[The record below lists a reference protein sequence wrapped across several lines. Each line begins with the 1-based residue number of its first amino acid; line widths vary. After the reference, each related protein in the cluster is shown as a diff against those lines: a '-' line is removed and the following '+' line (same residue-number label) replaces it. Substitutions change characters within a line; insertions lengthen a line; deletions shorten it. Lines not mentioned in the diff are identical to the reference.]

1 MKLLYLIDT
10 LYKAGGMERI
20 LTEKANSLSRD
31 YGYEVLIV
39 TNHQKGRKLFFPL
52 DNGVRHIDVDV
63 NYRMPWLMPR
73 YIKRLGQVI
82 DAEKPDILIS
92 MCGKE
97 LPYLDRLPKTCIRM
111 AEFHFCREMYRI
123 KGQESRLKAIDK
135 AVSGLDCFVALTEE
149 DAFNWQSKCR
159 RVEHI
164 YNPSFAADTGS
175 ELLADIP
182 KRCIAVGRLEKQ
194 KNFRDLLDVWSSVH
208 VRHPEW
214 TLDIYGNGRQKKRL
228 EKRIA
233 ELGLVGSVHI
243 LPATRQIAHEM
254 RASALLLMTSIYEG
268 FPLVMVEA
276 ASLGLPCISYRCPCG
291 PGEFIEDG
299 KNGYTVDVGDVQ
311 SMAERICIC
320 IENPSLISEM
330 RVHCRQKAAGFT
342 VPGIM
347 KQWDALFHSFEK

>member
-1 MKLLYLIDT
+1 MKLIYLIDT

-31 YGYEVLIV
+31 YGYDVLIV
-39 TNHQKGRKLFFPL
+39 TNHQRGRKLFFPL
-52 DNGVRHIDVDV
+52 ESGVRHIDIDV
-63 NYRMPWLMPR
+63 NYRLPWLMRR
-73 YIKRLGQVI
+73 YLKKLARVM
-82 DAEKPDILIS
+82 DEEKPDVLIS

-97 LPYLDRLPKTCIRM
+97 LPYLDRLPDTCIKM
-111 AEFHFCREMYRI
+111 AEFHFCRDMYRI
-123 KGQESRLKAIDK
+123 KGQESRLKAMDK
-135 AVSGLDCFVALTEE
+135 AVSGLDCFVVLTEE
-149 DAFNWQSKCR
+149 DAARWQSKCR

-194 KNFRDLLDVWSSVH
+194 KNFGDLLDVWSSVH

-243 LPATRQIAHEM
+243 FPATRQIAHEM

-291 PGEFIEDG
+291 PGEFIENG
-299 KNGYTVDVGDVQ
+299 RNGYTVDVGDVKA
-311 SMAERICIC
+311 MAEHICEC
-320 IENPSLISEM
+320 IENPSALAEM
-330 RVHCRQKAAGFT
+330 RLGSRQKASGFT
-342 VPGIM
+342 VSGIM
-347 KQWDALFHSFEK
+347 KQWDTLLRTLRK

>member
-52 DNGVRHIDVDV
+52 DNGVRHIDVNV

-82 DAEKPDILIS
+82 DDEKPDILIS

-111 AEFHFCREMYRI
+111 AEFHFCREMYLI
-123 KGQESRLKAIDK
+123 KGQESRLNAIDK

-149 DAFNWQSKCR
+149 DALNWQSKCR

-164 YNPSFAADTGS
+164 YNPSFAAYTGS

-194 KNFRDLLDVWSSVH
+194 KNFGDLLDVWSSVH

-291 PGEFIEDG
+291 PGEFIENG
-299 KNGYTVDVGDVQ
+299 RNGYTVDVGDVQ

>member
-52 DNGVRHIDVDV
+52 DNGVRHIDIDV

-73 YIKRLGQVI
+73 YIRRLCRVI

-97 LPYLDRLPKTCIRM
+97 LHYLDRLPKTCIRI

-123 KGQESRLKAIDK
+123 KGQESRLKAMDK

-149 DAFNWQSKCR
+149 DALNWQSKCR

-164 YNPSFAADTGS
+164 YNPSFAPGAGS
-175 ELLADIP
+175 EAGDDIP
-182 KRCIAVGRLEKQ
+182 NKCIAVGRLENQ
-194 KNFRDLLDVWSSVH
+194 KNFEDLIRVWSIVH
-208 VRHPEW
+208 GRHPEW
-214 TLDIYGNGRQKKRL
+214 VLDIYGNGRQKKRL
-228 EKRIA
+228 EKKIE
-233 ELGLVGSVHI
+233 ELGLADVVHL
-243 LPATRQIAHEM
+243 LPATRNIADKM
-254 RASALLLMTSIYEG
+254 GSSALLLMTSIYEG

-299 KNGYTVDVGDVQ
+299 KNGYTVEVGDVE
-311 SMAERICIC
+311 SMAERVCLC
-320 IENPSLISEM
+320 IENPSLISDM
-330 RVHCRQKAAGFT
+330 RGHCRQKAAGFT

-347 KQWDALFHSFEK
+347 KQWDALFHSFE